1 MKPLPISF
9 AILATGLSACGPST
23 TPPSNDGD
31 AVQARAQEA
40 LKDDRQTGAELQ
52 EMALTS
58 TLRTT
63 YVCQNAERLTVDFD
77 NPRQMATVRKSDGLA
92 HDLVQEPTA
101 SGILY
106 KSGRVELRGSGRQAT
121 WTPAVGDPTECR
133 AID

>member
-1 MKPLPISF
+1 MKPLLLSLAVI
-9 AILATGLSACGPST
+9 ATGLSACGPSE

-31 AVQARAQEA
+31 AVQARAHDAMTDEHH
-40 LKDDRQTGAELQ
+40 TGAELQ
-52 EMALTS
+52 EMAMNS

-92 HDLVQEPTA
+92 HDLVQVPTA
-101 SGILY
+101 NGLLY